1 VPAPAQPLGP
11 EELVDAA
18 ALDRDPLALVQVRR
32 QPVQRPGRERQVQCP
47 GIGQRGGDHGRDLL
61 GRIGRRPARARPIL
75 QPGQARGVE
84 PLDPA
89 AHGVGVEPEA
99 FGDGRRALA
108 PARIGDDA
116 GALDP
121 PGRRGT
127 RVRQLVDG
135 RALFR
140 RQLSQSQYHG
150 APLP

>member
-1 VPAPAQPLGP
+1 VAVPAQPLG
-11 EELVDAA
+11 EQDLVDAA
-18 ALDRDPLALVQVRR
+18 ALDRDPLALAQVRR
-32 QPVQRPGRERQVQCP
+32 QPVQRPGRKRQVQCP

-61 GRIGRRPARARPIL
+61 GRIGRRPAGARPIL
-75 QPGQARGVE
+75 QPGQAFGIEAV
-84 PLDPA
+84 DPA
-89 AHGVGVEPEA
+89 AHGVGVEPET

-135 RALFR
+135 RALLR
-140 RQLSQSQYHG
+140 RQLSQAQYHG
-150 APLP
+150 ALLP